1 MPLTDFG
8 EQELMDLQWENLQLK
23 NAIIKHFLG
32 VDLEKRPSNQINI
45 GCDERLSEEI
55 NKFMNIEKEVEE

>member
-32 VDLEKRPSNQINI
+32 VDFDKRPSQRVY
-45 GCDERLSEEI
+45 GKVKDDDEGLY
-55 NKFMNIEKEVEE
+55 